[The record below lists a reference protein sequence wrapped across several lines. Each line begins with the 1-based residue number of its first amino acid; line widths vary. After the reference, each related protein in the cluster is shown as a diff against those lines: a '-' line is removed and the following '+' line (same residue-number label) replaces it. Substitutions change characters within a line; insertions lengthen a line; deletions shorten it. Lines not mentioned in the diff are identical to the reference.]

1 MIYQLRTYTV
11 NRDMMDR
18 WVQHFN
24 ETLVGLMAKYGITVE
39 GAWVNE
45 DKNLFIWIR
54 SFPNAG
60 EVEAREAAFYGS
72 PEWNATV
79 DHTRSHLARIS
90 VETMESVL
98 KVPASR

>member
-1 MIYQLRTYTV
+1 MIYQLRTYTI
-11 NRDMMDR
+11 NRGMMDQ

-24 ETLVGLMAKYGITVE
+24 DTLVGLMAKAGITVE
-39 GAWVNE
+39 DAWVNG
-45 DKNLFIWIR
+45 DKNQFIWVR
-54 SFPNAG
+54 SFPSA
-60 EVEAREAAFYGS
+60 EEIKSREAAFYGS
-72 PEWNATV
+72 QEWNAIL

>member
-1 MIYQLRTYTV
+1 MIYQLRTYTI
-11 NRDMMDR
+11 NRGMMDQ

-24 ETLVGLMAKYGITVE
+24 DTLVGLMAKAGITVE
-39 GAWVNE
+39 DAWVNE
-45 DKNLFIWIR
+45 DKNQFIWVR
-54 SFPNAG
+54 SFPNA
-60 EVEAREAAFYGS
+60 EEIKSREAAFYGS
-72 PEWNATV
+72 QEWNAIL

>member
-11 NRDMMDR
+11 NRGMMDA

-24 ETLVGLMAKYGITVE
+24 EKLVGLMANNGITVE

-45 DKNLFIWIR
+45 DQNQFIWIR
-54 SFPNAG
+54 SFPSAE
-60 EVEAREAAFYGS
+60 EVKTREAAFYDS
-72 PEWNATV
+72 QEWKDTV
-79 DHTRSHLARIS
+79 DHTRSHLARLT

-98 KVPASR
+98 KVPAGR